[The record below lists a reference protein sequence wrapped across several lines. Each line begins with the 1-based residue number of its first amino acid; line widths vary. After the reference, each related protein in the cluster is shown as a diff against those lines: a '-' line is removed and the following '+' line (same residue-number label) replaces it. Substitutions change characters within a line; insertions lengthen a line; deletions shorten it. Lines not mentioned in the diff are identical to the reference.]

1 MNNSESINKL
11 SSPPLI
17 PLSSAIQ
24 TRVSFKE
31 TVEVQ
36 EIPKNKKNKKSFP
49 WYYELFICGAMN
61 N

>member
-11 SSPPLI
+11 SSPPPI

-36 EIPKNKKNKKSFP
+36 EIPRNKKSFP